1 MKPLPDPLPIVPFT
15 RPATGSARIPGSKSL
30 TNRAL
35 LLSALCGAPVELTG
49 ALFSEDTILMAQAL
63 RKVGFAVTE
72 DAEAETIRVD
82 SQGRG
87 LNLQSAELFVGLA
100 GTAARFLTALCATA
114 PGGSFR
120 VDGVP
125 QMRNRPMRGLIAS
138 LRDLGADIQCPR
150 VEGFFPIEIHARGL
164 RGGQVTINASES
176 SQMLSA
182 LLMVAPYAK
191 GPVSI
196 GVEGGVRQPFVQM
209 TMRQMAQFG
218 LAATADSAG
227 ESFQVPSGSYTSPG
241 TYHVEADATA
251 ASYFAALPIATG
263 GTLHLDGLKDAP
275 ESLQGDV
282 TFLDVLKDA
291 GAKVARDG
299 SGVSVSFE
307 RGWKAVGLTRDFSG
321 NSDTFLTLAAV
332 APLMD
337 GPTRITGIGHTRK
350 QETDRVAG
358 MARELRRL
366 GQGIIEEEDA
376 LTITPRPLVP
386 GVVVDTYRDHRFA
399 MSFGILGCHDLTGDG
414 KPWLSV
420 RDPICCSKTFPTF
433 FQVLEGLRQATL

>member
-1 MKPLPDPLPIVPFT
+1 MIPLPDPLQITPFT
-15 RPATGSARIPGSKSL
+15 RPAIGAARIPGSKSL

-35 LLSALCGAPVELTG
+35 LLSALCEKPVELRG
-49 ALFSEDTILMAQAL
+49 ALFSEDTILMAEAL
-63 RKVGFAVTE
+63 RKLGFVVTE
-72 DAEAETIRVD
+72 DPAAETIHVD

-114 PGGSFR
+114 PSGNFR

-125 QMRNRPMRGLIAS
+125 QMRNRPMRGLIAA
-138 LRDLGADIQCPR
+138 LRELGADIHCPR
-150 VEGFFPIEIHARGL
+150 VEGFFPIEIRARGL
-164 RGGQVTINASES
+164 RGGQVGINASES

-191 GPVSI
+191 GQVSI

-218 LAATADSAG
+218 LAATSNPSG
-227 ESFQVPSGSYTSPG
+227 ESFQVPSGRYTSPG
-241 TYHVEADATA
+241 AYQVEADATA

-263 GTLHLDGLKDAP
+263 GTLELTGLKDAS

-282 TFLDVLKDA
+282 TFLEVLRAA
-291 GAKVARDG
+291 GAKIGKG
-299 SGVSVSFE
+299 SSGLSVSFE

-321 NSDTFLTLAAV
+321 HSDTFLTLAAI

-337 GPTRITGIGHTRK
+337 GPTRITGIAHTRK

-376 LTITPRPLVP
+376 LTITPKPLLP

-399 MSFGILGCHDLTGDG
+399 MSFAILGCHDLTGDG

-420 RDPICCSKTFPTF
+420 RDPICCSKTFPAF
-433 FQVLEGLRQATL
+433 FQVLEGIRKASL